1 VYVLT
6 NSYTSEASVSRTNI
20 DIDDELMARTMTA
33 TGKIS
38 KKAAVEEAMRR
49 AVRNQE
55 LKEALE
61 RLGGIGWDASPFED
75 RHFREDGTVYYPS
88 DEKE

>member
-1 VYVLT
+1 M
-6 NSYTSEASVSRTNI
+6 ARTNI
-20 DIDDELMARTMTA
+20 DIDDELMAKTMKALNKT
-33 TGKIS
+33 S
-38 KKAAVEEAMRR
+38 KKGAVEEAMRR

-61 RLGGIGWDASPFED
+61 RLRGIGWDAPPSED
-75 RHFREDGTVYYPS
+75 RHFREDGTPYYLS